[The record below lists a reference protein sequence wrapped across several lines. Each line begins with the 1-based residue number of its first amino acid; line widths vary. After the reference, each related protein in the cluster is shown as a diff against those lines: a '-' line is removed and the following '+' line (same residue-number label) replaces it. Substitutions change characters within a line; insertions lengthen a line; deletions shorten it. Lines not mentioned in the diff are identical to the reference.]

1 MGDLFHAVDLTVF
14 LIALVAVMAVGLLA
28 GRGETESSEQYF
40 LAGRH
45 IRWWGVAGSIYGSNV
60 SANHLVG
67 MLGLGFSIGFAQSHF
82 ELGAIFGLLMLC
94 YGFLPVYRRLKI
106 YTLSEYLGRRYDDRS
121 RLSYAVIMVLIMA
134 GVQMV
139 PGLYIGA
146 RSACV
151 MVGNAAIENHMD
163 PVETVGDR
171 QEIESGQITRDDL
184 PLKPVVRVDMKW
196 YAAFVLILAVISTVY
211 TVLGGLRAVV
221 LTDAIQSL
229 LLLGG
234 GLLLAFLIFSELG
247 GGDGVVAGWQE
258 MIRLDQADAQQK
270 MRLYLPSNHP
280 KLPWSGV
287 LTGLIFMHFFY
298 WGTNQFIV
306 QRALAATTDGEA
318 RLGIITAGFL
328 KLLIPFFCIAAGIA
342 GYFLIGQ
349 RVDHDVDPDAAFS
362 ELVRLVVPAGYGLI
376 GIVAAGL
383 IGAILSSIDSMMNS
397 AATIFT
403 IDVYQ
408 KYIRP
413 DADDRQLV
421 RVGRISII
429 VFVVIATGLTFAV
442 IDPNSK
448 DNFFLQIANYTSLL
462 TPGLL
467 VAFLVGMFWRRATAG
482 GALVTIIAGVLFS
495 LAFQTAYDRTA
506 GMPPAVYQVLTK
518 QKTLN
523 ETRIQDLPADWH
535 ELNSDEITQR
545 VEDHKESLNAI
556 NMALGPSLNF
566 FHRVVAV
573 ILSCLLVHVVVSLG
587 TSVEPDQA
595 RLTWSDLGGHH
606 PHDLKRLAQLIL
618 LAITLLVCLAI
629 AMRAGW
635 IHPPLAS
642 AVAAAIT
649 LIAFAVNSTRQRTP
663 TEETSDP
670 QAADDAA
677 DVSGSAPW
685 WSRDRNWAALLCA
698 TAIWM
703 HFFFA

>member
-1 MGDLFHAVDLTVF
+1 MGDLFHAVDFAVF

-82 ELGAIFGLLMLC
+82 ELGAIFGLLLLC

-151 MVGNAAIENHMD
+151 MVGGAAIDNHQ
-163 PVETVGDR
+163 VAEETVGNR
-171 QEIESGQITRDDL
+171 REIEAGTIAENDL
-184 PLKPVVRVDMKW
+184 KAHPVVKVDMKW
-196 YAAFVLILAVISTVY
+196 YAAFVIILAVISTVY

-234 GLLLAFLIFSELG
+234 GILLALLIFGELG
-247 GGDGVVAGWQE
+247 DGDGVAAGWRE
-258 MIRLDQADAQQK
+258 MIRLDHLESEQK
-270 MRLYLPSNHP
+270 MRLYLPSNHSQ
-280 KLPWSGV
+280 LPWSGV
-287 LTGLIFMHFFY
+287 LSGLIFMHCFY

-306 QRALAATTDGEA
+306 QRALAARSDGEA
-318 RLGIITAGFL
+318 RLGIIAAGFL

-342 GYFLIGQ
+342 GFFLIRQ

-429 VFVVIATGLTFAV
+429 VFVLIATGLTFAV

-448 DNFFLQIANYTSLL
+448 DNFFLQIVNYTTYL

-467 VAFLVGMFWRRATAG
+467 VAFLVGMFWRRGTAS

-495 LAFQTAYDRTA
+495 WAFQEAYDRTV
-506 GMPPAVYQVLTK
+506 GMPPAVYQVITE
-518 QKTLN
+518 QKTLDA
-523 ETRIQDLPADWH
+523 TRISDLPQDWQA
-535 ELNSDEITQR
+535 LNSDEITRR
-545 VEDHKESLNAI
+545 VENHREELNAV
-556 NMALGPSLNF
+556 NLTLGPSLNF

-573 ILSCLLVHVVVSLG
+573 ILCCLIVHVLVSLS
-587 TSVEPDQA
+587 TSVEAEQA

-606 PHDLKRLAQLIL
+606 PDDLKRLAQLIL
-618 LAITLLVCLAI
+618 LAIGLLAVLAGT
-629 AMRAGW
+629 MWAGW
-635 IHPPLAS
+635 VRPSVAS
-642 AVAAAIT
+642 FIAAAIT
-649 LIAFAVNSTRQRTP
+649 LAAFRINSTRRNKFP
-663 TEETSDP
+663 LGE
-670 QAADDAA
+670 
-677 DVSGSAPW
+677 SGTGVEAPAPAGDRPW
-685 WSRDRNWAALLCA
+685 WARDRSWAALLCA
-698 TAIWM
+698 TAVWM

>member
-1 MGDLFHAVDLTVF
+1 MGDLFHAVDFAVF

-151 MVGNAAIENHMD
+151 MVGGAAIDNHE
-163 PVETVGDR
+163 VFEETVGNR
-171 QEIESGQITRDDL
+171 REIEDGKIAENDL
-184 PLKPVVRVDMKW
+184 KAQPVVKVDMKW
-196 YAAFVLILAVISTVY
+196 YAAFVIILAAISTVY

-234 GLLLAFLIFSELG
+234 GILLAWLIFGELG
-247 GGDGVVAGWQE
+247 GGDGVAAGWRE
-258 MIRLDQADAQQK
+258 MIRLDHLESEQK
-270 MRLYLPSNHP
+270 MRLYLPSNHSQ
-280 KLPWSGV
+280 LPWSGV
-287 LTGLIFMHFFY
+287 LTGLIFMHCFY

-306 QRALAATTDGEA
+306 QRALAARSDSEA
-318 RLGIITAGFL
+318 RMGIIAAGFL

-342 GYFLIGQ
+342 GYFLIRQ

-403 IDVYQ
+403 FDVYQ
-408 KYIRP
+408 KYLRP

-429 VFVVIATGLTFAV
+429 VFVLIATGLTFAL

-467 VAFLVGMFWRRATAG
+467 VAFLVGMFWRRATAS

-495 LAFQTAYDRTA
+495 LAFQAAYDRTV
-506 GMPPAVYQVLTK
+506 GMPPAVYQVITE
-518 QKTLN
+518 QKTLDA
-523 ETRIQDLPADWH
+523 TRISDLPQDWQA
-535 ELNSDEITQR
+535 LNSDEITRR
-545 VEDHKESLNAI
+545 VETHRGQLNAI
-556 NMALGPSLNF
+556 NRTLGPNLNF

-573 ILSCLLVHVVVSLG
+573 ILCCLIVHVLVSLS
-587 TSVEPDQA
+587 TSVETEQA

-606 PHDLKRLAQLIL
+606 PDDLKRLAKLLL
-618 LAITLLVCLAI
+618 LAIGLLAVLAVT
-629 AMRAGW
+629 MRAGW
-635 IHPPLAS
+635 VRPPIAS
-642 AVAAAIT
+642 LIAAAIT
-649 LIAFAVNSTRQRTP
+649 LGAFRINSTRRNNSPQSDTG
-663 TEETSDP
+663 TEVEEEL
-670 QAADDAA
+670 QAPADNR
-677 DVSGSAPW
+677 PW
-685 WSRDRNWAALLCA
+685 WSRDRSWAALLCA
-698 TAIWM
+698 TAVWM

>member
-1 MGDLFHAVDLTVF
+1 MGDLFHAVDFAVF

-151 MVGNAAIENHMD
+151 MVGGAAIDNHE
-163 PVETVGDR
+163 VFEETVGNR
-171 QEIESGQITRDDL
+171 REIEDGKIAENDL
-184 PLKPVVRVDMKW
+184 KAQPVVKVDMKW
-196 YAAFVLILAVISTVY
+196 YAAFVIILAAISTVY

-234 GLLLAFLIFSELG
+234 GILLAWLIFGELG
-247 GGDGVVAGWQE
+247 GGDGVAAGWRE
-258 MIRLDQADAQQK
+258 MIRLDHLESEQK
-270 MRLYLPSNHP
+270 MRLYLPSNHSQ
-280 KLPWSGV
+280 LPWSGV
-287 LTGLIFMHFFY
+287 LTGLIFMHCFY

-306 QRALAATTDGEA
+306 QRALAARSDSEA
-318 RLGIITAGFL
+318 RMGIIAAGFL

-342 GYFLIGQ
+342 GYFLIRQ

-403 IDVYQ
+403 FDVYQ
-408 KYIRP
+408 KYLRP

-429 VFVVIATGLTFAV
+429 VFVLIATGLTFAL

-467 VAFLVGMFWRRATAG
+467 VAFLVGMFWRRATAS

-495 LAFQTAYDRTA
+495 LAFQAAYDRTV
-506 GMPPAVYQVLTK
+506 GMPPAVYQVITE
-518 QKTLN
+518 QKTLDA
-523 ETRIQDLPADWH
+523 TRISDLPQDWQA
-535 ELNSDEITQR
+535 LNSDEITRR
-545 VEDHKESLNAI
+545 VENHRGQLNAI
-556 NMALGPSLNF
+556 NRTLGPNLNF

-573 ILSCLLVHVVVSLG
+573 ILCCLIVHVLVSLS
-587 TSVEPDQA
+587 TSVETEQA

-606 PHDLKRLAQLIL
+606 PDDLKRLAKLLL
-618 LAITLLVCLAI
+618 LAIGLLAVLAVT
-629 AMRAGW
+629 MRAGW
-635 IHPPLAS
+635 VRPPIAS
-642 AVAAAIT
+642 LIAAAIT
-649 LIAFAVNSTRQRTP
+649 LGAFRINSTRRNNSPQSDTG
-663 TEETSDP
+663 TEVEEEL
-670 QAADDAA
+670 QAPADNR
-677 DVSGSAPW
+677 PW
-685 WSRDRNWAALLCA
+685 WSRDRSWAALLCA
-698 TAIWM
+698 TAVWM